1 MSFVSSLDFVL
12 TDLTVEEGEELGTM
26 ADQEFVGGEEG
37 GEGAVVRIGKV
48 GHKLL
53 HFRTAL

>member
-48 GHKLL
+48 GHRLL
-53 HFRTAL
+53 NLLTAI